1 MESINWPW
9 YNQLESP
16 ETILRLFERTQ
27 TNAKERKSERGQNQ
41 KRIKITNKDPYEVFL
56 EQGRP
61 NFQKDVRL

>member
-9 YNQLESP
+9 DNQLESP

-56 EQGRP
+56 EQGRS

>member
-56 EQGRP
+56 EQGRL